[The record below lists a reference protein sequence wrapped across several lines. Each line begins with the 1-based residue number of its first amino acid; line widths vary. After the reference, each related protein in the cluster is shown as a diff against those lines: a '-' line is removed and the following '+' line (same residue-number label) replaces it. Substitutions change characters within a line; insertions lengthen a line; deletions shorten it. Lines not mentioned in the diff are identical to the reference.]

1 MAYEWTMHIDAPP
14 EKVFDVL
21 SDVAN
26 HGSWA
31 NPRAELKIAEVSAGP
46 PALGSTFRSEQV
58 FAGKAQTAEIEIV
71 EFDRPNRFAFA
82 ISQHKHGG
90 GGKEVHYRHSFVL
103 SPEAGGTKLVRT
115 TAGDG
120 NPVIGFLAK
129 PAIMKD
135 GRTSLGNLK
144 EKVEASA

>member
-31 NPRAELKIAEVSAGP
+31 NPRAELKVAEVSAGP

-82 ISQHKHGG
+82 ISQHKHDGG
-90 GGKEVHYRHSFVL
+90 EARRSTTGIRSCCRRRRAAPSSFERR
-103 SPEAGGTKLVRT
+103 PA
-115 TAGDG
+115 TAT
-120 NPVIGFLAK
+120 
-129 PAIMKD
+129 
-135 GRTSLGNLK
+135 R
-144 EKVEASA
+144 

>member
-1 MAYEWTMHIDAPP
+1 MASL
-14 EKVFDVL
+14 V
-21 SDVAN
+21 
-26 HGSWA
+26 
-31 NPRAELKIAEVSAGP
+31 
-46 PALGSTFRSEQV
+46 
-58 FAGKAQTAEIEIV
+58 
-71 EFDRPNRFAFA
+71 
-82 ISQHKHGG
+82 GG
-90 GGKEVHYRHSFVL
+90 L
-103 SPEAGGTKLVRT
+103 EAGGTKLVRT

>member
-1 MAYEWTMHIDAPP
+1 M
-14 EKVFDVL
+14 
-21 SDVAN
+21 
-26 HGSWA
+26 
-31 NPRAELKIAEVSAGP
+31 
-46 PALGSTFRSEQV
+46 
-58 FAGKAQTAEIEIV
+58 
-71 EFDRPNRFAFA
+71 
-82 ISQHKHGG
+82 
-90 GGKEVHYRHSFVL
+90 L
-103 SPEAGGTKLVRT
+103 SPEAGGTKLVRM

>member
-31 NPRAELKIAEVSAGP
+31 NPRAELKIAEVSGGP

-58 FAGKAQTAEIEIV
+58 FAGKAQTA
-71 EFDRPNRFAFA
+71 
-82 ISQHKHGG
+82 
-90 GGKEVHYRHSFVL
+90 
-103 SPEAGGTKLVRT
+103 
-115 TAGDG
+115 
-120 NPVIGFLAK
+120 
-129 PAIMKD
+129 
-135 GRTSLGNLK
+135 
-144 EKVEASA
+144 

>member
-1 MAYEWTMHIDAPP
+1 MGAMSFA
-14 EKVFDVL
+14 KVTGAAT
-21 SDVAN
+21 SA
-26 HGSWA
+26 
-31 NPRAELKIAEVSAGP
+31 SAGRFAVDAA
-46 PALGSTFRSEQV
+46 PARLD
-58 FAGKAQTAEIEIV
+58 AH
-71 EFDRPNRFAFA
+71 RFAFA